1 MALGLGMIGC
11 GRMAH
16 ELAGVIRDSVP
27 EARLV
32 AGYDTFAPSREAFRT
47 AFGAAPAES
56 LEALLGREDVGAVL
70 VASPNSL
77 HAEHTL
83 AAAAAGK
90 HVFCEKPMAL
100 SVQDCEAMLA
110 ACREHGVKLMV
121 GHSMRLAPPL
131 RKLRELV
138 ASGELGRPLYG
149 IAQYWFSGFRPR
161 ESGVWHRERAR
172 SGGLFF
178 QMAIHQIDV
187 FHMVFGASR
196 RVQYAGGRYGAQSKD
211 FDDIG
216 TILVG
221 YESGATG
228 AIAASGIAPVA
239 SHEMAFLCSEGY
251 AKLEGPWGRM
261 EYGRDADHRTVIEAD
276 QFGGPGGVEMELM
289 SFVNWVRH
297 DAPPVLTAAEGRAA
311 VAVAEAADRARVEG
325 AVRVGGDGTG

>member
-1 MALGLGMIGC
+1 MPLGLGMIGC

-16 ELAGVIRDSVP
+16 ELAGVIRESVP
-27 EARLV
+27 EAKLV
-32 AGYDTFAPSREAFRT
+32 AGFDTFAPSREAFCA
-47 AFGAAPAES
+47 AFAAEPCDS
-56 LEALLGREDVGAVL
+56 LEALLDRDGVGAVL

-83 AAAAAGK
+83 AVAAAGK

-100 SVQDCEAMLA
+100 SVKDCDAMIA
-110 ACREHGVKLMV
+110 ACREQGVKLMV

-138 ASGELGRPLYG
+138 VSGELGRPLYG
-149 IAQYWFSGFRPR
+149 IAQYWFSGFRER
-161 ESGVWHRERAR
+161 ESGVWHIERAR
-172 SGGLFF
+172 SGGLFY

-187 FHMVFGASR
+187 FHMVFGPSQ
-196 RVQYAGGRYGAQSKD
+196 RVQYAGGRYGAQIKD

-216 TILVG
+216 TILVE

-228 AIAASGIAPVA
+228 AIATSGIAPVA
-239 SHEMAFLCSEGY
+239 SHEMAFLFSEGY

-261 EYGRDADHRTVIEAD
+261 EYGRDADHRVVIEAD
-276 QFGGPGGVEMELM
+276 EFAGPGGVELELA
-289 SFVNWVRH
+289 SFANWVLR

-311 VAVAEAADRARVEG
+311 VAVAEAADQAREAARAV
-325 AVRVGGDGTG
+325 AI